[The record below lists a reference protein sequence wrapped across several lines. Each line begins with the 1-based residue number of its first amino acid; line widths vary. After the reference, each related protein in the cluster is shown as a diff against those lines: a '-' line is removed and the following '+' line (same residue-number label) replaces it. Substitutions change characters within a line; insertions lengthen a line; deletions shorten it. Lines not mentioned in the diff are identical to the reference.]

1 MLPMSVSGVQWQ
13 DYNIR
18 RQTSSERPMRGQLY
32 PRETH
37 CSAYDDRRDAVA
49 IALAA
54 DAEAVMLVTREVW
67 LRLRWQHLKG

>member
-1 MLPMSVSGVQWQ
+1 MSVSGVQWQ

-18 RQTSSERPMRGQLY
+18 RQTPSGRPMRGQLY

-37 CSAYDDRRDAVA
+37 GSAYDDQRDAVA

-54 DAEAVMLVTREVW
+54 DAEAVMD
-67 LRLRWQHLKG
+67 